1 MKLKDSLWIIIIVL
15 ITLVI
20 VIPQSRQTFEILTQ
34 TYPYIMGFVKT
45 ALLAT
50 LGERLIYRIKT
61 GYYFKDSGII
71 LKTIVWGFLGMVFV
85 LIFKVFAEGVIS
97 SQASGL
103 LPVINNDTFSAK
115 LLTAFLISFWM
126 NLFFA
131 PSFMLLHRITDG
143 FIEQAKG
150 NIFDI
155 HHVKLKSVISTID
168 FQYFFSFVIFKTIP
182 FFWIPAHTIT
192 FLLPE
197 NYRVLMAAYLSIA
210 LGLILTFAK
219 QRHIKKS

>member
-1 MKLKDSLWIIIIVL
+1 MKLKDGVWILIIVL
-15 ITLVI
+15 VTLVI
-20 VIPQSRQTFEILTQ
+20 IIPESRKTFELLTQ

-50 LGERLIYRIKT
+50 LGERLIYRLKS
-61 GYYFKDSGII
+61 GFYFKDQGII
-71 LKTIVWGFLGMVFV
+71 LKTIVWGFLGMIFV

-103 LPVINNDTFSAK
+103 LPVLNTETFASM

-143 FIEQAKG
+143 FIEQANG
-150 NIFDI
+150 RIQEL
-155 HHVKLKSVISTID
+155 HHVKLKTVIGNID

-182 FFWIPAHTIT
+182 LFWIPAHTIT

-219 QRHIKKS
+219 QRQQK